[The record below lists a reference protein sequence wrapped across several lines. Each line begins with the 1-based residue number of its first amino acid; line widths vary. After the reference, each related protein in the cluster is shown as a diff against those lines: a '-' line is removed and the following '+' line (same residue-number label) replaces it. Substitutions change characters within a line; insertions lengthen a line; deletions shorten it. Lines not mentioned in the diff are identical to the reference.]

1 MNNKSILIRS
11 DNSNTVSYINNQGG
25 RSQIINDIIFE
36 LYDFCISRNFR
47 IEASFLAGKK
57 NVRADALS
65 RQPGEHSLSLKPN
78 YFNLICR
85 RFNIYPS
92 VDLFASRIN
101 HKIPYFF
108 SEGPDPLSS
117 GINAFSLPWPDIIYA
132 FPPFKLI
139 SKFILHFINK
149 KIPLGILITPYWPA
163 QSYFPLLLDIIIE
176 NPIIFSDTQLESIHS
191 HKRPWRKSR
200 YLGWLISS
208 IPDRRQDFLRKLRF
222 VSSRALKSVP
232 SVHTSDHGKSLP
244 IGSIAGISLTAKF
257 L

>member
-1 MNNKSILIRS
+1 MEKNWWISCPKNLPPKPLNLFSPDIIITTDSSSDGWGAFTSEDEEGSGFWSEAESEIHNNILETRAVLFSFQSLFKNLNNKSILIRS

-47 IEASFLAGKK
+47 IEAAFLAGKK

-85 RFNIYPS
+85 HFNIYPS
-92 VDLFASRIN
+92 IDLFASRIN

-132 FPPFKLI
+132 FPPIK
-139 SKFILHFINK
+139 IN
-149 KIPLGILITPYWPA
+149 I
-163 QSYFPLLLDIIIE
+163 
-176 NPIIFSDTQLESIHS
+176 
-191 HKRPWRKSR
+191 
-200 YLGWLISS
+200 
-208 IPDRRQDFLRKLRF
+208 
-222 VSSRALKSVP
+222 
-232 SVHTSDHGKSLP
+232 
-244 IGSIAGISLTAKF
+244 
-257 L
+257 